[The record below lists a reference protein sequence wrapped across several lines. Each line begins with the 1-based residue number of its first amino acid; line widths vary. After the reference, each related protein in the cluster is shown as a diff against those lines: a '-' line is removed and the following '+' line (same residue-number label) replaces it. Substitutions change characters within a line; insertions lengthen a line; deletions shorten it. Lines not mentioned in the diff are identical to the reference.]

1 MDLTAKLRQIFK
13 NDNESRILEISQ
25 CLENHGICSVKDL
38 KYLEESYLNNNLHVV
53 EKKKLLELKEQTSL
67 KHALKEIF
75 GNNEDRVDSIEKDL
89 RDTGICYRHDIPY
102 IDFKCLRKVF
112 SKMDVQKLIR
122 FIKKEFPDNQIILDD
137 ENHDHITLLEYKLM
151 QMRYLHRD
159 IESMLKA
166 NLDKLRTFRN
176 LYSAVLSVENKSCGV
191 GAFEEILNDV
201 PKVMLHSYFSPL
213 AGVVSG
219 GVTCVRQLI
228 KYFSNSELRAEQ
240 KRLLL
245 ELIENLDQDLMK
257 CNHGIESK
265 ILQITNG

>member
-1 MDLTAKLRQIFK
+1 M
-13 NDNESRILEISQ
+13 
-25 CLENHGICSVKDL
+25 
-38 KYLEESYLNNNLHVV
+38 
-53 EKKKLLELKEQTSL
+53 
-67 KHALKEIF
+67 
-75 GNNEDRVDSIEKDL
+75 DSIEKDL

-122 FIKKEFPDNQIILDD
+122 FIKKGKILEHSCWNYYLPTYCSRFTSICNCWFNLNISILPEFPDNQIILDD